1 MLRLSTSDD
10 QPGRV
15 PQGTAAFEVVERCL
29 ELEIGQRIE
38 SIVRPIW
45 PDSRL
50 PSLIDRWLEQ
60 DEPDFV
66 FLRVNGFWFNYE
78 SVPLRL
84 ERRLG
89 PIGRS
94 VARLG
99 RRSGEVEW
107 VSRAGVFRALRR
119 GLLRVV
125 GGDTYF
131 TPQQVVDRM
140 EQCIRQILRKEDVQ
154 LVVRGTDGRIH
165 SELPRRSAR
174 AYALRHRQVNDALR
188 HVCEELHVPYLGGE
202 EMLDERQVTRRL
214 GADRFHRG
222 EEGHRLAGEEEAEAF
237 LGLWRTLAATVHQT
251 GMRGTPQRTE

>member
-1 MLRLSTSDD
+1 VRMLRLSTSDD
-10 QPGRV
+10 QRGRV
-15 PQGTAAFEVVERCL
+15 RQGTAAFEVVERSL
-29 ELEIGQRIE
+29 ELEIGQPIE
-38 SIVRPIW
+38 SIVRPVW

-60 DEPDFV
+60 DAPDFV
-66 FLRVNGFWFNYE
+66 FLRINGFWFNYE

-89 PIGRS
+89 PVGRP

-99 RRSGEVEW
+99 RRSGEIGW
-107 VSRAGVFRALRR
+107 VSRSRAVRALRR
-119 GLLRVV
+119 SLLRVV

-131 TPQQVVDRM
+131 TPEQVVERM

-154 LVVRGTDGRIH
+154 LVVRGTDGRIY
-165 SELPRRSAR
+165 SELPRRSAM
-174 AYALRHRQVNDALR
+174 AYARRHRQVNDALR
-188 HVCEELHVPYLGGE
+188 HLCEDMHVPYLGGE
-202 EMLDERQVTRRL
+202 EMLDERQVRQRL

-237 LGLWRTLAATVHQT
+237 LRLWRTSVAT
-251 GMRGTPQRTE
+251 RQRTGLPRTP